1 MLLVR
6 TVFANITSKTEFK
19 PTNPGDTPH
28 PHTSPSAM
36 SRFSNDNDR
45 FQAFLI
51 KKPDPPFEHAK
62 EMGKKMREWDK
73 TWEKLG
79 GQNSH

>member
-6 TVFANITSKTEFK
+6 TVFANITSKTESN
-19 PTNPGDTPH
+19 PTNTGDIPH
-28 PHTSPSAM
+28 LHSSLSATSRYS
-36 SRFSNDNDR
+36 SDNDR

-62 EMGKKMREWDK
+62 EMGKRMQEWDK
-73 TWEKLG
+73 TWKKLG
-79 GQNSH
+79 GQKSH